1 MLFRGKSFN
10 KQLSTEPTGSGFYT
24 RRCEGETRAIH
35 VAYASLI
42 NPLSLRLQTRNW
54 FVEPP
59 IFGHSPSC
67 PCSRARTP
75 TYRGCR
81 PFISTQAAL
90 RSSPPED
97 IVPPPPQ
104 AKQHANLNATLT
116 VGYPEFASVLTAL
129 ATEPDPNEILR
140 SIEESPSMLSAF
152 SNHKKTNAITALLAQ
167 SSTPIR
173 ALQLLELAH
182 ATGHTLH
189 HGAYEAVSFHLAAS
203 CHWDMVLATVATGF
217 QHKGTGTLR
226 LLNWRA
232 RALFETE
239 QYAILQTIL
248 EEFEFLNIR
257 PTQRTFHLVL
267 SGCLRNHDME
277 GAKLCLRRMTEA
289 GFPINDQTH
298 GFIGRFYRQ
307 FGVDLH
313 VRQNALNAIAS
324 LPPETGLVVL
334 NQLVSSTLGNE
345 DIPNT
350 LQLLSLYDPSSI
362 EEIRAHIST
371 FATAAFDNLHWTLS
385 DLSHPRV
392 PTLGGQGLKAD
403 ATTIALFMN
412 FFIKRANYQGA
423 IDLGNAALMSGT
435 QATPGLVTSFV
446 HSYFLLDHGNTA
458 IRMIEGMCGERASA
472 EFAVLKSK
480 EDRGFNDPIPKIS
493 NVPLNARICNA
504 LLRGMIHRQGL
515 RDVSAVFAIMHAN
528 GLVPNART
536 LEIILSCMC
545 QTGVRPRSILRVIRQ
560 LSTDSL
566 QLSVRHMHHIISYI
580 LREEK
585 RVLFGTGWKSIAKKK
600 SGCYHRRKPSA
611 TTSAT
616 DPFDPTAGIM
626 VGTHTPYRS
635 IAERIAESLAS
646 RSVRADPAVIGLR
659 MKRDGVLHSDLDSAV
674 SVLRTLTARGI
685 HANVHHFSSLM
696 EGHVM
701 SGNLNEAKSVM
712 KTAEKSGVI
721 PNAVM
726 YTILIHG
733 YARQHNP
740 RAAAD
745 TFRKMVK
752 AGIRPD
758 VASIDA
764 VVSAF
769 FAIRQYD
776 KARRTLIALWPYVD
790 AFPPDLHHA
799 DLRTLITRFR
809 SLKPSRAKRH
819 KVHRSV
825 IYRQM
830 RGLLDVYRRYF
841 GPSQFHHEGRR
852 QQDDA

>member
-1 MLFRGKSFN
+1 MLQRF
-10 KQLSTEPTGSGFYT
+10 
-24 RRCEGETRAIH
+24 A
-35 VAYASLI
+35 
-42 NPLSLRLQTRNW
+42 
-54 FVEPP
+54 FVRKRHLEWTFAKC
-59 IFGHSPSC
+59 IC
-67 PCSRARTP
+67 LARTP
-75 TYRGCR
+75 TYCGHR
-81 PFISTQAAL
+81 PFVSTQAAL
-90 RSSPPED
+90 RSSAPPED
-97 IVPPPPQ
+97 IETPSPQ
-104 AKQHANLNATLT
+104 AKRHANLNANPMA
-116 VGYPEFASVLTAL
+116 GYPEFASVLTAL
-129 ATEPDPNEILR
+129 ATEPNPNEILR

-152 SNHKKTNAITALLAQ
+152 SDHKKTNVITTLLAQ

-173 ALQLLELAH
+173 ALQFLELAH

-189 HGAYEAVSFHLAAS
+189 HGAYEAVSFHLAAA
-203 CHWDMVLATVATGF
+203 CHWDMVLATVAAGF
-217 QHKGTGTLR
+217 QHKGTATLR

-248 EEFEFLNIR
+248 EEFEFLSIR

-371 FATAAFDNLHWTLS
+371 FAPAAFDNLHWTLS

-403 ATTIALFMN
+403 AMTVALFMN
-412 FFIKRANYQGA
+412 FFIKRADYQGA
-423 IDLGNAALMSGT
+423 IDLGNAALMSGM

-446 HSYFLLDHGNTA
+446 HSYFLLGHGNTA
-458 IRMIEGMCGERASA
+458 IRMLEGMCGERASA
-472 EFAVLKSK
+472 EFAILKSK
-480 EDRGFNDPIPKIS
+480 EDHGFNDPIPKVS
-493 NVPLNARICNA
+493 NVPLNVRICNA

-515 RDVSAVFAIMHAN
+515 RDVSAVFAVMHAN

-536 LEIILSCMC
+536 LEIILSSMC
-545 QTGVRPRSILRVIRQ
+545 QTAGVRPRSILRVIRQ

-600 SGCYHRRKPSA
+600 SGTLHQRKPA
-611 TTSAT
+611 IMTSAA
-616 DPFDPTAGIM
+616 DPFDPTAGIT
-626 VGTHTPYRS
+626 VGTHTPYRG
-635 IAERIAESLAS
+635 IAERIVESLAS
-646 RSVRADPAVIGLR
+646 RSVKADPVIIGLR

-674 SVLRTLTARGI
+674 SILRTLTARGI

-701 SGNLNEAKSVM
+701 SGNLNEAKSAM
-712 KTAEKSGVI
+712 NTAEKSGII

-769 FAIRQYD
+769 FAVRQFD
-776 KARRTLIALWPYVD
+776 KARRTLITLWPYVD
-790 AFPPDLHHA
+790 GFPPDLHHA

-809 SLKPSRAKRH
+809 SLKPSRVKRH

-825 IYRQM
+825 IYRQI
-830 RGLLDVYRRYF
+830 RGLLDVYRRHF
-841 GPSQFHHEGRR
+841 GPSRFHHQGRS
-852 QQDDA
+852 QQDNA